1 MSALWTIIVLAV
13 VVLSIAGLWMMFQ
26 KAGEAGWKSII
37 PIWNTL
43 VILKM
48 VGREWWWIIL
58 LIVPIVGFV
67 VWIIVMND
75 LSKSFGHGV
84 GFTLGLIFL
93 SIIFLFILAFGSSMY
108 RGPAGATGTS
118 IASPPPPPPPMPA

>member
-58 LIVPIVGFV
+58 LIIPIVGFV

-75 LSKSFGHGV
+75 LSKSFGRGASTTV
-84 GFTLGLIFL
+84 GLIFL
-93 SIIFLFILAFGSSMY
+93 PWLFYIILGFGEAEYS
-108 RGPAGATGTS
+108 GPAGA
-118 IASPPPPPPPMPA
+118 PAAAV